1 MSQPCDS
8 CPSPCHWDRIP
19 VCTAV
24 VNGIKTLL
32 FFLFWTL
39 IGSIGMVLAV
49 NGKGSW
55 LLVVSFLAYLGMF
68 VKWGCLD
75 AGH

>member
-1 MSQPCDS
+1 VSRPRDS

-19 VCTAV
+19 LCKPV

-39 IGSIGMVLAV
+39 IGCIGMVMAV

-75 AGH
+75 SGH

>member
-1 MSQPCDS
+1 
-8 CPSPCHWDRIP
+8 
-19 VCTAV
+19 

-39 IGSIGMVLAV
+39 IGSIGMVMAV

-55 LLVVSFLAYLGMF
+55 LLVVSFLAYIGMF

-75 AGH
+75 SGH

>member
-8 CPSPCHWDRIP
+8 CPSPCHWGRIP
-19 VCTAV
+19 VCKPV

-39 IGSIGMVLAV
+39 IGSIGMVMAV

-75 AGH
+75 SGH